1 MLMKAMTPAK
11 KKSSKKTKL
20 AIVYAVGEIET
31 GKGGAGLFSSSV
43 GSTTMVEAIRE
54 AEDDPTVKAIVLRVD
69 SPGGSALASDLIW
82 HKLKRCKKPVV
93 ASMGDVAASGGY
105 YITMSAK
112 KVFAEPGTL
121 TGSIGVLGGKI
132 VIGGLVDWAGVKTE
146 TLARGKNAGMDSMYH
161 PFSDSEKKAITAT
174 MQDVYDQFLDKAL
187 AGRQANGIKM
197 DKARLLTLA
206 GGRIWTG
213 RLAKES
219 GLVDA
224 LGTLEEAIAEAKTM
238 AKLPAGEDVEYLI
251 LPEPTSPL
259 DRLLEG
265 KFGLSVQSDLR
276 ALVGVVPEAK
286 AHLRAVESL
295 LRIRGE
301 RAWLMVPYGV
311 RVR

>member
-1 MLMKAMTPAK
+1 
-11 KKSSKKTKL
+11 
-20 AIVYAVGEIET
+20 
-31 GKGGAGLFSSSV
+31 
-43 GSTTMVEAIRE
+43 MVRAIRE

-82 HKLKRCKKPVV
+82 HELKRCKKPVV

-105 YITMSAK
+105 YITMSAR

-132 VIGGLVDWAGVKTE
+132 VIGGVLDWAGVKTE
-146 TLARGKNAGMDSMYH
+146 TLGRGKNAGMDSMYH
-161 PFSDSEKKAITAT
+161 AFTETEKRAVTAT
-174 MQDVYDQFLDKAL
+174 MRDVYDQFLDKAL
-187 AGRQANGIKM
+187 AGRQANGVKM

-213 RLAKES
+213 RQAKES

-224 LGTLEEAIAEAKTM
+224 LGTLDDAIAEARSV
-238 AKLPAGEDVEYLI
+238 AKLPAGEEVEYLV

-265 KFGLSVQSDLR
+265 KIGLGMQTDWR
-276 ALVGVVPEAK
+276 ALAGVVPEAK
-286 AHLRAVESL
+286 AHLGAAESL
-295 LRIRGE
+295 LRMRRE
-301 RAWLMVPYGV
+301 RAWLMMPYGV